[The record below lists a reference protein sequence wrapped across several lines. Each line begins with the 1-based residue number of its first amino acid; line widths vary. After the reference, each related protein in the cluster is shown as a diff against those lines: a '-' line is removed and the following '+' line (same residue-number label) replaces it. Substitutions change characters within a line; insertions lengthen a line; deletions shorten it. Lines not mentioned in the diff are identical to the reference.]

1 MGDEM
6 VNVFASCIGLN
17 AYLVKLKTLNLV
29 LIFMAHSFKKK
40 LSKYLLAWN
49 QGNMSEWSNMF
60 NCRLLFQ

>member
-6 VNVFASCIGLN
+6 VNVFASCMGLN
-17 AYLVKLKTLNLV
+17 AYLVKPKTLNLV
-29 LIFMAHSFKKK
+29 LIYKAHSFKNK
-40 LSKYLLAWN
+40 LSNDLLAWN